1 MNGVVNF
8 SVLDGWWLEGY
19 REGAGWALTE
29 NVLTR
34 IRNIRISWM
43 LLLFTVFLKL
53 KSCRCIMHVI
63 RRDILKAGSKW

>member
-34 IRNIRISWM
+34 TRNIRISWM
-43 LLLFTVFLKL
+43 LLLFTVSWKQ
-53 KSCRCIMHVI
+53 KSCRCIMQET
-63 RRDILKAGSKW
+63 RKDILKAG